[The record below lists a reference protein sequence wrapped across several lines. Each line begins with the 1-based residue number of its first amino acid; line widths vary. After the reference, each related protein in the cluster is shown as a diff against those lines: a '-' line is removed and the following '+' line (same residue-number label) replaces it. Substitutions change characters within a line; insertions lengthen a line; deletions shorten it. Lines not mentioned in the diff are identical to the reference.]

1 MSDQYDELLT
11 SVGGPPREALNR
23 LIYVVGS
30 ARGGT
35 SITQAILAQHDSVI
49 AMHGPSSFLNHV
61 WRYRNKVHERLWR
74 QLLWTPGYLRRA
86 PVRDSLNGK
95 RRDAFIKLINVAVSE
110 KKLRDVYRL
119 YPLVR
124 ALDPDE
130 NRDLGTMKAWLDKGN
145 DFWGVKLLPKAFPEG
160 RFVFVIRD
168 PRGAVAS
175 LSKRFADLRP
185 DSELKV
191 EPVDVITTAIYWRNL
206 VREQLRFA
214 RSHAGQTV
222 LFRFEDLTQRP
233 VEMAQSLY
241 DALGLP
247 AVPKS
252 RIARKL
258 DNLAYGTSLG
268 DETAATGISTAPNER
283 WKKKLDSESIALIAS
298 ICGPSANAL
307 GYELPVKGPV
317 SGFAA
322 ILRHVPG
329 LRQKISLLA
338 KLTYLTIADR
348 HGRFPGMSSPMRL
361 LEAK

>member
-1 MSDQYDELLT
+1 MSGQYDELLT
-11 SVGGPPREALNR
+11 TVGGPPREALDR

-49 AMHGPSSFLNHV
+49 AMRGPSSFLNHV

-86 PVRDSLNGK
+86 PVRDSLKGN

-130 NRDLGTMKAWLDKGN
+130 SRDPGAMKAWLDKGN
-145 DFWGVKLLPKAFPEG
+145 DFWGVRLLPEAFPQG
-160 RFVFVIRD
+160 RFVFVMRD

-175 LSKRFADLRP
+175 LSKRFADLRA

-191 EPVDVITTAIYWRNL
+191 EPVDIITTAIYWRNL

-214 RSHAGQTV
+214 RSHAGQTI
-222 LFRFEDLTQRP
+222 LFRFEDLTRRP
-233 VEMAQSLY
+233 VELTQSLY

-252 RIARKL
+252 EIARKL
-258 DNLAYGTSLG
+258 DKLAYGTSL
-268 DETAATGISTAPNER
+268 ENERSATGISTAPNER
-283 WKKKLDSESIALIAS
+283 WKKKLDNESVALIAS
-298 ICGPSANAL
+298 ICGPSAKVL
-307 GYELPVKGPV
+307 GYELPNRSVL

-322 ILRHVPG
+322 IFRHVPG
-329 LRQKISLLA
+329 SRQKLGLLA
-338 KLTYLTIADR
+338 KLAYLTLTDWQ
-348 HGRFPGMSSPMRL
+348 GRVPGMSSSMRL